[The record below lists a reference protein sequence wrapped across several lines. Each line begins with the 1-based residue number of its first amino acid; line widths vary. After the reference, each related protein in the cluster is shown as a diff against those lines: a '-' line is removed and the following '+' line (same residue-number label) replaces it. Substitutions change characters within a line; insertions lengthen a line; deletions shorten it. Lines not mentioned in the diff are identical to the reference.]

1 MDKFPGLL
9 DQNCIP
15 RTERACVAMGAA
27 GVRPVSEVV
36 RGYVA
41 GYVNHHEDDGIS
53 ERVSGRANLIRTILE
68 GAAATVQEE
77 DHASHLDSMRFI
89 RVDEL
94 TMRWRLRAFN
104 REWPDSPPEP
114 AFAHWDNE
122 EHVVFFVNR
131 DDGTTP
137 WSAIARE
144 LTLALAPMENPASIS
159 PRTEERTGGRYGQRC
174 RGAAERVGHRV
185 HSNFRWRA
193 GRGVGRRIAGRR
205 LVRDE

>member
-1 MDKFPGLL
+1 MLVHAVRRVREEDLDAESLNSRLRDVGCVPTNQGRLYPPSWMFFENRPGLVDKFPCLL
-9 DQNCIP
+9 DPNCIT

-41 GYVNHHEDDGIS
+41 GYVNPREDDGIS
-53 ERVSGRANLIRTILE
+53 ERVSGRASLLRTILE

-77 DHASHLDSMRFI
+77 DYASHLDSMRFI

-114 AFAHWDNE
+114 AFAHW
-122 EHVVFFVNR
+122 
-131 DDGTTP
+131 TTKNVSLFCQP
-137 WSAIARE
+137 
-144 LTLALAPMENPASIS
+144 
-159 PRTEERTGGRYGQRC
+159 
-174 RGAAERVGHRV
+174 
-185 HSNFRWRA
+185 
-193 GRGVGRRIAGRR
+193 
-205 LVRDE
+205 